1 MIEIRNISKKY
12 GSNII
17 ISDINLKIPKNSITT
32 FIGTNGAG
40 KSTLLSVISRLIS
53 KDSGEIIIDNKN
65 ISAYSTNELSK
76 KISILRQSNHLSLRL
91 TVRELVSF
99 GRFPHSKGKLTKIDI
114 GFIEKAIKYMNLS
127 EIENKYLD
135 ELSGGQKQRA
145 FIAMVIAQ
153 DTEYILLDE
162 PLNNIDMKNSVE
174 IMKTLKE
181 LVEKS
186 GKTVI
191 VVLHDINFTSC
202 YSDYIVALKKG
213 KVIHT
218 GSVDEIINKAV
229 LKSIFDMNF
238 DIYKLK
244 NHSICSYFI

>member
-1 MIEIRNISKKY
+1 MIEITNISKKY
-12 GSNII
+12 GDNTI
-17 ISDINLKIPKNSITT
+17 ISDINLRIPKGKITT

-40 KSTLLSVISRLIS
+40 KSTLLSVISRLLS

-65 ISAYSTNELSK
+65 ILSYSSNELAK
-76 KISILRQSNHLSLRL
+76 KISILKQSNNLSLRL

-99 GRFPHSKGKLTKIDI
+99 GRFPHSKGKLSKADI
-114 GFIEKAIKYMNLS
+114 EYIEKAIHYMNLS
-127 EIENKYLD
+127 DIQNKYLD

-145 FIAMVIAQ
+145 FISMVIAQ

-181 LVEKS
+181 LVKKFN
-186 GKTVI
+186 KTVI

-202 YSDYIVALKKG
+202 YSDYIAALKNG
-213 KVIHT
+213 KIIHT
-218 GSVDEIINKAV
+218 GSVNEMITENV
-229 LKSIFDMNF
+229 LKDIYDMEF
-238 DIYKLK
+238 DIYNLK
-244 NHSICSYFI
+244 NHRICSYFI